1 MGGCG
6 AARGHG
12 RRGTPWVS
20 RANFVTEP
28 ERCCNARVMT
38 HKSRGGVREIDY
50 KCCAS
55 RSLTVAFDLT
65 CDHGMARNYP
75 SGGVASCSSSFRE
88 FRQRW
93 RRRRRLL
100 RLRLRLRRHQTR
112 ARRLRVSS
120 WALPEQERGFPAMA
134 SIDGQQGS
142 CQQHRSAEERT
153 GDASSRKD
161 TSLRLRLNWNTWGS
175 HAHVVQW
182 QATILRQHS
191 RRGPSVPS
199 TSSPPNTASRRQV
212 LASHAISVAV
222 PAGERARRPVHPGHG
237 QDLG

>member
-1 MGGCG
+1 MREREAATHNKLRVKVHTDAAVLRTVTTLWWTAWTRRVGGCG

-93 RRRRRLL
+93 RRRHRLL

-120 WALPEQERGFPAMA
+120 WALLEQERGPITMA
-134 SIDGQQGS
+134 SITGQLGS
-142 CQQHRSAEERT
+142 CQQQQRRGTYRRCKFTQGYFFALALELE
-153 GDASSRKD
+153 
-161 TSLRLRLNWNTWGS
+161 
-175 HAHVVQW
+175 HAGIV
-182 QATILRQHS
+182 RS
-191 RRGPSVPS
+191 RRI
-199 TSSPPNTASRRQV
+199 
-212 LASHAISVAV
+212 L
-222 PAGERARRPVHPGHG
+222 
-237 QDLG
+237 